1 VSLKSHVGKVPARR
15 RRDDEAGAAARCRLP
30 RPTRAAGS
38 GGAHGRPTWI
48 VMPIPWAFL
57 LTGAREALIL
67 LARLII
73 LGNQPAPRENQKLP
87 VLTASE
93 GILLA

>member
-1 VSLKSHVGKVPARR
+1 
-15 RRDDEAGAAARCRLP
+15 
-30 RPTRAAGS
+30 
-38 GGAHGRPTWI
+38 
-48 VMPIPWAFL
+48 MPIPWAFL